1 MRFRGDMG
9 GGGLFL
15 LALGFFFNAQILESR
30 RLIGNAYKR
39 IRIIRVAF
47 SMRLIAC

>member
-9 GGGLFL
+9 GGRLFL
-15 LALGFFFNAQILESR
+15 LALGLFFNSQILESH

-39 IRIIRVAF
+39 NRIIRLTF
-47 SMRLIAC
+47 GKRSIAC